1 MAGLALVTSVPEK
14 VHSELG
20 ASVAHRWMN
29 CPGSVQLSR
38 GQPNYGNEHSRAGT
52 AAHAVAEMAL
62 RKGVDADLWIGT
74 SVEGVEVTED
84 MAAGV
89 QVYVEY
95 CRGLIGDPDSVT
107 QFGIEERFTLAEL
120 NPPGPMFGTT
130 DFWCYDPMNEELEI
144 VDYKN
149 GSGVV
154 VEVKGNMQ
162 LRYYALGAVL
172 KLGKGRVIGTVKT
185 TIVQPNAPHVD
196 GVVRSVT
203 FDYLDLLAF
212 AGELLAAARRTLA
225 PDAPLVPG
233 KHCRFCP
240 ASAICPAQ
248 REQAQALAQVAF
260 ADMPLDRPPAPESL
274 PPEILGDILDKLPI
288 LDDWMKSVY
297 AHARHEL
304 EQGRPV
310 HGRKMVAGKRSR
322 DWADEKETE
331 DFLLGKGL
339 AEEELYKPRTLKS
352 PAQVEKAIGKKHLP
366 AELVAWKD
374 GNTQMVSVND
384 PRPALALSP
393 GDVFLA
399 LPSGE

>member
-1 MAGLALVTSVPEK
+1 
-14 VHSELG
+14 
-20 ASVAHRWMN
+20 MN
-29 CPGSVQLSR
+29 Q
-38 GQPNYGNEHSRAGT
+38 
-52 AAHAVAEMAL
+52 
-62 RKGVDADLWIGT
+62 LWI
-74 SVEGVEVTED
+74 E
-84 MAAGV
+84 
-89 QVYVEY
+89 Q
-95 CRGLIGDPDSVT
+95 
-107 QFGIEERFTLAEL
+107 RFSLAVL
-120 NPPGPMFGTT
+120 SPPQPMFGTADAVVYT
-130 DFWCYDPMNEELEI
+130 PALRQLEVI
-144 VDYKN
+144 DYKN

-154 VEVKGNMQ
+154 VEVRNNAQ
-162 LRYYALGAVL
+162 LKYYALGAAL
-172 KLGKGRVIGTVKT
+172 SLGKGIPIDTVKI
-185 TIVQPNAPHVD
+185 TIAQPNAGHPD
-196 GVVRSVT
+196 GIVRSEVL
-203 FDYLDLLAF
+203 DYIELLAF
-212 AGELLAAARRTLA
+212 AGELLAAARLTLD

-304 EQGRPV
+304 EQGRSV

-322 DWADEKETE
+322 DWASEKETE

-352 PAQVEKAIGKKHLP
+352 PAQVEKVIGKKNLP

>member
-1 MAGLALVTSVPEK
+1 MDVAEPVTSVPEK

-52 AAHAVAEMAL
+52 AAHALAEIAF
-62 RKGVDADLWIGT
+62 RKEADADLWIGT

-89 QVYVEY
+89 KMFVDY
-95 CRGLIGDPDSVT
+95 CRSVT
-107 QFGIEERFTLAEL
+107 RLVGGFHWIEYRFTLAEL
-120 NPPGPMFGTT
+120 NPPGPMFGTC
-130 DFWCYDPMNEELEI
+130 DFASYNSETRELEI

-154 VEVKGNMQ
+154 VEVKGNKQ
-162 LRYYALGAVL
+162 LRYYALGAAL
-172 KLGKGRVIGTVKT
+172 YMGKNRRIDTVKI

-196 GVVRSVT
+196 GVVRSEVL
-203 FDYLDLLAF
+203 DYLDLLAF
-212 AGELLAAARRTLA
+212 AGELLAAARLTLA

-322 DWADEKETE
+322 DWASEKETE

-352 PAQVEKAIGKKHLP
+352 PAQVEKVIGKKNLP